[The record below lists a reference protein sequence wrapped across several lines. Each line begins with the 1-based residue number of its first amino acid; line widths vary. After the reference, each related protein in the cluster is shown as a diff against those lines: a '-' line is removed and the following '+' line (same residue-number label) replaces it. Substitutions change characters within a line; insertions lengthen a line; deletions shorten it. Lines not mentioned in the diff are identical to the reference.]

1 MLRTQIVSVVSIFEE
16 VVFSSRVNLRV
27 VNLNGWTKKMRI
39 TKLIGRAFVEI
50 FDSEFGF
57 G

>member
-16 VVFSSRVNLRV
+16 VVFSSRVNFRV
-27 VNLNGWTKKMRI
+27 VNLNVLAKKMRI
-39 TKLIGRAFVEI
+39 TKLIGRALVEI